1 MSVGICPACRST
13 EMPGMQLLSARPGDR
28 PFWNVCRVCKGRE
41 RIEIV
46 SSAEARLAAV
56 WMSPRQVVSAGTCP
70 PAHGTFALRVSQ
82 CQPRGG
88 DSGTLGILLAV
99 LTFAAMA
106 CQPENGGTN
115 QAPDAGATA
124 GQIAQAGQTSPGM
137 GVAGAGG
144 QVETPD
150 AQLVAT
156 VDAQPALLI
165 DTSTTS
171 QPDAQPV
178 ATPDALAPG
187 CTDIMEPSTPGVGLL
202 ATTCAEVKAGQLCD
216 GIHCLAS
223 CGLCPK
229 QDAGPPVTAGC
240 TDAVPPGTK
249 IGYCAGMMADYGC
262 GIFANGPYCHV
273 TCGLCPATPCQDI
286 APTINPFNLASKIPM
301 TCADWKQNGFCGEQY
316 DVTGLP
322 DDTIG
327 AASAT
332 WCHFTCGLC

>member
-56 WMSPRQVVSAGTCP
+56 WMSPRQVESAG
-70 PAHGTFALRVSQ
+70 R
-82 CQPRGG
+82 
-88 DSGTLGILLAV
+88 TLGILLAV

-187 CTDIMEPSTPGVGLL
+187 CTDIFPPPTPGVVW
-202 ATTCAEVKAGQLCD
+202 AVTTCAAAKAAQLCD

-262 GIFANGPYCHV
+262 GTFANGPYCHV

-286 APTINPFNLASKIPM
+286 APTITPFNSASTIPM
-301 TCADWKQNGFCGEQY
+301 TCADWKQNGFCG
-316 DVTGLP
+316 LP
-322 DDTIG
+322 DDTFG